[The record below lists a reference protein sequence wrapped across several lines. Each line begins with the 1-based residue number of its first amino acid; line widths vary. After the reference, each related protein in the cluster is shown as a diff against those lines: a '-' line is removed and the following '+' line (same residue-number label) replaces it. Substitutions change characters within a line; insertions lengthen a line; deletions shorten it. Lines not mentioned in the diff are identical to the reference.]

1 MSKIFRDKTRIFIII
16 LLVCAF
22 CTGLVWLNAYQ
33 SKLQYEINSLN
44 NRIQGLNWDLRALEV
59 EVKKET
65 NITNLEEKA
74 AELGMVY
81 PTFTDIVYLRGDTP
95 DVQDLALALREN
107 VYR

>member
-1 MSKIFRDKTRIFIII
+1 MSRIFRDKTRILIII
-16 LLVCAF
+16 LLICAF

-33 SKLQYEINSLN
+33 SKLQYEINSIN
-44 NRIQGLNWDLRALEV
+44 NKIQGLSWDLRALEV
-59 EVKKET
+59 SVKSET

-74 AELGMVY
+74 TEMGMVY

-107 VYR
+107 VFR